1 MNQATASNDTA
12 ASTSNK
18 DFGLINH
25 VLSAGGAVLYCP
37 SLLRIGADFALTI
50 FVRTDVVAVAPVT

>member
-37 SLLRIGADFALTI
+37 SLAASTE
-50 FVRTDVVAVAPVT
+50 